1 MRLWQIAS
9 PVRAGSAWPVALA
22 LAAAILLAMPTRSQA
37 DAEPKRIVM
46 LHSFGV
52 RFKPWTDYSETIRA
66 EISRRARTPLT
77 FHDHSL
83 LDTPLQDDKSDRP
96 FVDYLRALYEEKPP
110 DLIIAFG
117 APAAS
122 FVQRYRDRLFPGT
135 PMVFTAVEARRVQYD
150 KLTENDAVVANRNDF
165 AAAFENI
172 LQVLPDTKT
181 IAIVNGV
188 SANERFWEGELRREL
203 APFSRRVELKWFTDL
218 PFEGIL
224 KNAANLPP
232 HSAIFWHLMNVDAA
246 GVAHETN
253 TALNRLSAS
262 ANAPIFSFLDVFFG
276 EALVGGPMQSSR
288 KTREAAA
295 AVALRILEG
304 EKAGDIKTP
313 ISASGRRAS
322 RTLPSFRYRI
332 AARGFRRKSSKRFLS
347 HFSPARP
354 RGWAWGCPLR
364 GPSWKPTADAYG
376 PKIGLE
382 AAHRFGSDFRSKR
395 RQTDRARNA
404 GRAYCASRNQA
415 ATLHRPRN
423 QTTEMTN
430 SKLSRV
436 METGLGSRF
445 ADPLVKL
452 QP

>member
-9 PVRAGSAWPVALA
+9 PVRAGSAWPLAVA

-37 DAEPKRIVM
+37 DAEPKRIMM

-52 RFKPWTDYSETIRA
+52 RFKPWTDYAEAIRA
-66 EISRRARTPLT
+66 EISRRARTPLS

-83 LDTPLQDDKSDRP
+83 LNAPLQDDKSDGP

-117 APAAS
+117 APAAG

-150 KLTENDAVVANRNDF
+150 KLTENDAVVASRNDF

-181 IAIVNGV
+181 IVIVNGV

-203 APFSRRVELKWFTDL
+203 VPFGRRVELKWFTDL

-224 KNAANLPP
+224 KKAANLPP
-232 HSAIFWHLMNVDAA
+232 HSAIFWHLLNVDAA
-246 GVAHETN
+246 GVTHETN
-253 TALNRLSAS
+253 SALNRLSVS

-276 EALVGGPMQSSR
+276 EALVGGPMQSAR
-288 KTREAAA
+288 KTSEAAA

-304 EKAGDIKTP
+304 EKAGDIKAP
-313 ISASGRRAS
+313 IVENGLPKYDWRQLQRWHISEQHLPPNSEIYFREPGLWQRA
-322 RTLPSFRYRI
+322 
-332 AARGFRRKSSKRFLS
+332 K
-347 HFSPARP
+347 
-354 RGWAWGCPLR
+354 
-364 GPSWKPTADAYG
+364 
-376 PKIGLE
+376 
-382 AAHRFGSDFRSKR
+382 
-395 RQTDRARNA
+395 
-404 GRAYCASRNQA
+404 
-415 ATLHRPRN
+415 
-423 QTTEMTN
+423 
-430 SKLSRV
+430 
-436 METGLGSRF
+436 
-445 ADPLVKL
+445 
-452 QP
+452 